1 MDYHQSLSL
10 YQKRIG
16 SSIDML
22 ANEMQQIVGAIVKTP
37 LITFRVKDPETLRK
51 KMLLKNTQ
59 DIFSID
65 DVYGI
70 RILVESVNEA
80 YEVLLKV
87 SQTFPGY
94 LDHDF
99 IKEPGVR
106 IHEPHKGKLLRLLQF
121 FAYRNGAPFEIQIT
135 TFSFN
140 EENELLHEGYHHRK
154 YQSLDDL

>member
-1 MDYHQSLSL
+1 MNYQQNISL

-22 ANEMQQIVGAIVKTP
+22 ANEVRQIVGVIAKNP
-37 LITFRVKDPETLRK
+37 LVTFRVKDPETLRK

-59 DIFSID
+59 DIFLID

-70 RILVESVNEA
+70 RILVESLNEA
-80 YEVLLKV
+80 YEVLLKI
-87 SQTFPGY
+87 SQTFSGY

-99 IKEPGVR
+99 IKDPGVR

-121 FAYRNGAPFEIQIT
+121 VAYRNGVPFEIQIT
-135 TFSFN
+135 TVYFN
-140 EENELLHEGYHHRK
+140 EENELLHEGYHRRK
-154 YQSLDDL
+154 YGAFGL

>member
-1 MDYHQSLSL
+1 MDYHQNISL

-16 SSIDML
+16 SSIDVL
-22 ANEMQQIVGAIVKTP
+22 ANEMRQIIDAIAKNP

-59 DIFSID
+59 DIFLID

-87 SQTFPGY
+87 SQTFSGY

-106 IHEPHKGKLLRLLQF
+106 IHEPYKGKLLRLLQF
-121 FAYRNGAPFEIQIT
+121 VAYRNGAPFEIQIT
-135 TFSFN
+135 TVAFN
-140 EENELLHEGYHHRK
+140 GVNELLHEGYHCRK
-154 YQSLDDL
+154 YQSFDL